1 MQNIMGIVLA
11 AGLGKR
17 MKSSQHKVLHQVCG
31 KSMLEHVIDALE
43 QVSVKRKVVVVGHGA
58 DAVRAT
64 LGDQVEYAFQESQL
78 GTGHAVMMAE
88 SLLGF
93 EEGITFVVYG
103 DTPLITANTLQNM
116 LDLHLL
122 SGAAATLLTANL
134 EDPFGL
140 GRIIRAQ
147 DGSIQQIVEEKDCSA
162 SERRIREVNAGF
174 YCFNN
179 SKLFKALHQVTNHNE
194 QQEYYL
200 TDVVRIL
207 RSQGD
212 QVQGHCTTNMEE
224 ALGVNDRVQLAA
236 AEAKLR
242 RRINE
247 AHMRNGV
254 TLIDPN
260 QTYIDVAVSIGAD
273 TTIWPGTVLQGN
285 TQIGS
290 QCSIGPNCE
299 INDTIIGN
307 QAIVKQSVLNEV
319 IVGDRSTVGPFAY
332 LRPGTRLGEE
342 VKIGDFVELKNSFI
356 GKGSKISHLA
366 YVGDAK
372 VGEQVNIG
380 CGAITV
386 NYDGFTKHETTIE
399 DGAFVGSNVNL
410 IAPVRI
416 GEGAYVVAG
425 STITHDVPADD
436 MAIARARQVNK
447 PGYAQIFKARFK
459 RVKQ

>member
-43 QVSVKRKVVVVGHGA
+43 QVNVKRKVIVVGHGA
-58 DAVRAT
+58 DAVRAA

-88 SLLGF
+88 SLLGL
-93 EEGITFVVYG
+93 EAGITFVVYG

-116 LDLHLL
+116 LDLHRR

-179 SKLFKALHQVTNHNE
+179 AKLFKALHQVTNHNE

-207 RSQGD
+207 RSHGD
-212 QVQGHCTTNMEE
+212 QVQGYCTTNMEE

-236 AEAKLR
+236 AEAKMR

-290 QCSIGPNCE
+290 QCSIGPNSE
-299 INDTIIGN
+299 MKDTIIGN

-319 IVGDRSTVGPFAY
+319 IVGDRTTVGPFAY
-332 LRPGTRLGEE
+332 LRPGTRLGED
-342 VKIGDFVELKNSFI
+342 VKIGDFVELKNSVI

-447 PGYAQIFKARFK
+447 PGYAQIFKARYK